1 MIRSICFSHYPH
13 QHHQAVADLSCG
25 KTSQNVQ
32 DYQPNYQPL
41 INACQSIGF
50 RTSAAVQR
58 IKTNIQDMLSTMNSY
73 NRFNPATKRIM
84 NNRKLTAA
92 EKQKKLADL
101 QAEIQKFFT
110 ANRATADKF
119 SKQTDTD
126 AAKLDVM
133 QFYQKCP
140 QILQD
145 YSSKQATSASSLMQS
160 PTKFCTDMNT
170 AYNTFQ
176 TAIDAQRSKIA
187 A

>member
-1 MIRSICFSHYPH
+1 
-13 QHHQAVADLSCG
+13 
-25 KTSQNVQ
+25 
-32 DYQPNYQPL
+32 
-41 INACQSIGF
+41 
-50 RTSAAVQR
+50 
-58 IKTNIQDMLSTMNSY
+58 
-73 NRFNPATKRIM
+73 M